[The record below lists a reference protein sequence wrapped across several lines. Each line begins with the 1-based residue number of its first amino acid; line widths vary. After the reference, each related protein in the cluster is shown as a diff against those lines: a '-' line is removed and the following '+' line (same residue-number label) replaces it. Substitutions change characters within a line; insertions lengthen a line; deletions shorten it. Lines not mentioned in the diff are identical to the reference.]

1 MTEAERS
8 LVESEKM
15 VEQAQRHALA
25 LQKEVERLRLTQAEA
40 LDRARRDQQ
49 RREQVERDADRRI
62 VAAEKSADERAS
74 KAEAAFRLAADA
86 ATERGRTAEEASEAA
101 LARADE
107 HLVEIDRLG
116 EALSVAETA
125 LAEALSRSEATEA
138 SVDDR
143 AENLRGEMQ
152 AAISQKARDAEAEL
166 ESALSKAYGELGH
179 KVEAAIGAERERGS
193 LDVAKVEQ
201 ALELSERSR
210 QEAME
215 GMEFWQARAVQAEKL
230 LEAIEKQEAVVELLA
245 GADVKGGKHR
255 ALGSGPGLREF
266 LVQGSRGILA
276 SDVDISSHPIRS
288 GWKHQASEDE
298 IYQPPGLPDQN

>member
-15 VEQAQRHALA
+15 LEQTQRHALA

-49 RREQVERDADRRI
+49 RREQVERDADRRV
-62 VAAEKSADERAS
+62 VAAEKSANERAS
-74 KAEAAFRLAADA
+74 KAEAAFRVAAEA
-86 ATERGRTAEEASEAA
+86 GTERGRVAEEASQAA

-107 HLVEIDRLG
+107 HLAEIDRLG
-116 EALSVAETA
+116 EALSVTDTA
-125 LAEALSRSEATEA
+125 LAEALTRSEAAEA

-152 AAISQKARDAEAEL
+152 TAISEKARDAKADL
-166 ESALSKAYGELGH
+166 ESALNKAYGELGR
-179 KVEAAIGAERERGS
+179 KVEAAVGAERKRGS

-201 ALELSERSR
+201 ALDLSERSR

-230 LEAIEKQEAVVELLA
+230 LEAIENQEAVAELLA
-245 GADVKGGKHR
+245 GPHVKGGKHR

-266 LVQGSRGILA
+266 LVQGSRGVLT

-288 GWKHQASEDE
+288 DWKHQASEDE
-298 IYQPPGLPDQN
+298 IYRPPGLPDRN